1 MLSSISLNGIT
12 LQIYT
17 SDLTLLTGILRFIAP
32 PTVGRLAR
40 HTAQTLDVK
49 QLGEGAFPE
58 ISAQHRVLHH
68 STTVIVPGTVSD
80 VGENLCRALGAE
92 SVD

>member
-1 MLSSISLNGIT
+1 MESLY
-12 LQIYT
+12 IYT
-17 SDLTLLTGILRFIAP
+17 RDLTLLTGILGFIAP

-49 QLGEGAFPE
+49 QLREGAFPE
-58 ISAQHRVLHH
+58 IPAQHRVLYH
-68 STTVIVPGTVSD
+68 SAAVVVPGTVSD
-80 VGENLCRALGAE
+80 VGENLGRALGAE

>member
-12 LQIYT
+12 LHIYT

-32 PTVGRLAR
+32 PTVSRLAR
-40 HTAQTLDVK
+40 HTAQTLDVE

-80 VGENLCRALGAE
+80 VGENLRRALGAE